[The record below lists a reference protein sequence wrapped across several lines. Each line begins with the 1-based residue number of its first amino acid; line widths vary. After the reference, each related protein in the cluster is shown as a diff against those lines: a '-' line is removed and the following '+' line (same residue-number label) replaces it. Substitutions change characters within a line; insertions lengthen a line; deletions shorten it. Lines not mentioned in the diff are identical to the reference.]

1 MQKFI
6 FLLVSFIVIQ
16 LSAAQEAKPYFSHT
30 ALNLVD
36 ILPPPPVDDSAQ
48 TKAELAEVLS
58 IQNSRSAQQTLSA
71 QEDSAENIWRF
82 SNAVNDSKFAEK
94 NLPKFSHFF
103 ERVDKTE
110 AEITDAAKEIWKR
123 PRPFLMNDQIKPV
136 VKLSKSGSY
145 PSGHATIGT
154 MMGIILA
161 QMIPEKRSE
170 IMKRAA
176 EFADN
181 RLIAGMHFRSDIEAG
196 KISGTAIVAVLMTDK
211 NFKKDFLAA
220 KKELRSGL
228 SISAP

>member
-82 SNAVNDSKFAEK
+82 SNAVNDSK
-94 NLPKFSHFF
+94 
-103 ERVDKTE
+103 
-110 AEITDAAKEIWKR
+110 
-123 PRPFLMNDQIKPV
+123 
-136 VKLSKSGSY
+136 
-145 PSGHATIGT
+145 
-154 MMGIILA
+154 
-161 QMIPEKRSE
+161 
-170 IMKRAA
+170 
-176 EFADN
+176 
-181 RLIAGMHFRSDIEAG
+181 
-196 KISGTAIVAVLMTDK
+196 
-211 NFKKDFLAA
+211 
-220 KKELRSGL
+220 
-228 SISAP
+228 